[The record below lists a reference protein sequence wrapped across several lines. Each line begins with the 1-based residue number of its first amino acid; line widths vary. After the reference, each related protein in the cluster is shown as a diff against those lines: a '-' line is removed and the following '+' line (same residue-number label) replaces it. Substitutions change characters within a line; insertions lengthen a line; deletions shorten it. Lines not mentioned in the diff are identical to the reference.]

1 MIGKGG
7 GTSGGKGGGTSGV
20 RGGGGVDGPKKKLYL
35 FKVELIQITWNT
47 CAWFFASH

>member
-20 RGGGGVDGPKKKLYL
+20 WGGGGVDGPKKIYL
-35 FKVELIQITWNT
+35 FKVELIKITWNT